1 MALKNPKNCPKTQN
15 QPEIKNLTKMICVF
29 LDNFKVKKKTLM
41 RALFI
46 KRNNLT
52 PISIIF
58 VVEIDSNRNS
68 FLIVGF
74 RRLSLTPR
82 GKKTRKIK
90 FGIKIDFLLILK
102 TEGTQYL

>member
-1 MALKNPKNCPKTQN
+1 
-15 QPEIKNLTKMICVF
+15 
-29 LDNFKVKKKTLM
+29 M

-52 PISIIF
+52 PISIVF
-58 VVEIDSNRNS
+58 VVEIYSNRNS

-82 GKKTRKIK
+82 AKKIRKIK
-90 FGIKIDFLLILK
+90 FGIKIDFLLILE

>member
-46 KRNNLT
+46 KT
-52 PISIIF
+52 PIKHHKKLDKPIH
-58 VVEIDSNRNS
+58 
-68 FLIVGF
+68 GF
-74 RRLSLTPR
+74 
-82 GKKTRKIK
+82 KKPKEL
-90 FGIKIDFLLILK
+90 F
-102 TEGTQYL
+102 